1 MKRTEL
7 DFLAIL
13 QHLAKHEVDFIVV
26 GGIGAVLQG
35 APIAT
40 FDLDVVHSR
49 EPRNIDKLLAAL
61 DTLGATYRRPSAR
74 KIKPNHWHLSTIGHQ
89 LLMTSFGPLD
99 VLGMIG
105 AGHEYQDLI
114 GQTIE
119 MQVAPH
125 LKVRV
130 LNLPA
135 LIKTKEETGGKKRP
149 GSFAYA
155 EAYSGREVEN
165 LRFGSTTVE
174 YNYSAA

>member
-1 MKRTEL
+1 MRKTEP

-40 FDLDVVHSR
+40 FDLDLVHSR
-49 EPRNIDKLLAAL
+49 EPSNIDKLLVAL
-61 DTLGATYRRPSAR
+61 DAVGATYRGQAAR
-74 KIKPNHWHLSTIGHQ
+74 KIKPNHSHLSSTGHQ

-135 LIKTKEETGGKKRP
+135 LIKTKEETGGEKDR
-149 GSFAYA
+149 A
-155 EAYSGREVEN
+155 VLHT
-165 LRFGSTTVE
+165 LRRTLEEKSRT
-174 YNYSAA
+174 